1 MKVALSWVRDF
12 VPLPESTQ
20 ATEVVERLVGLGFE
34 VEGIDD
40 LREQLSGPLQVAQ
53 VLEIEEITGQKKPIR
68 YVKVAASDERYVICG
83 ATNFHVGDFVVL
95 ALPGSVLPGNFAI
108 SARETYGRIS
118 NGMICSARE
127 LGMGE
132 DHSGIIVLN
141 PAQPGVERGADAIS
155 LLNLNDVILD
165 IAVNPD
171 RGYAMSIRGIAR
183 EIALAFELPFTDPVS
198 LAPNLPLTD
207 STAATTPHIEAGA
220 DFIVLRSV
228 ENVDVS
234 APTPLKMI
242 RRLQMAGMRSISLA
256 VDITNYIML
265 EYGQPLHAFDK
276 AKIKGT
282 LTVRR
287 AGETSSITTLDG
299 QEHPLN
305 ENDLLIADENG
316 ALALAGT
323 MGGLHSE
330 VSAATTSITIEAAH
344 FFPMDVARNARGHK
358 LSTEASRRF
367 ERGVD
372 PLLPIAAS
380 AKAIEMLSN
389 FGGGNYVGGKSDGA
403 PTPGSPIAMTATYP
417 ATLVGSEYSVV
428 TVKNALEK
436 IGARVESLETSPE
449 NWQITPPSWR
459 PDLTMAADLVEEVA
473 RIVGY
478 EQIPSIL
485 PPAPLSRGLTAEQR
499 RRRRIAQ
506 YLADRG
512 LLEVHNYP
520 FVSPETIEVMGFQGA
535 RARTFRI
542 ANPISE
548 QEPLLRPH
556 LIPGLIDAAVR
567 NLGRG
572 AKSMALFEMGS
583 IFRAPEL
590 LPPAPL
596 LGVDRR
602 PDESEIRAL
611 YESVPT
617 QLFCVGAIL
626 VGDAES
632 ESWRGKGRK
641 YEWYDAVAL
650 AQEVIEAT
658 GNSVTI
664 HQSDFAPWHTGRC
677 AELRVDGKPL
687 SHAGE
692 LHPRV
697 IAHYGLPAR
706 TCAMMVILDFVPIQE
721 QIRVR
726 PLSTMVPTIQDIAL
740 VVPQGLALSEL
751 IDALRSGAGQL
762 LEKIELFDRYTG
774 KPLAGDEVSYAFT
787 LTFRAS
793 DRTLT
798 AEEVAGFR
806 ERAVA
811 SAAALGAR
819 LRG

>member
-12 VPLPESTQ
+12 VPLPLSTP
-20 ATEVVERLVGLGFE
+20 TSEVVERLVGLGFE
-34 VEGIDD
+34 VEGVKD
-40 LREQLSGPLQVAQ
+40 LREELSGPLQVAE

-68 YVKVAASDERYVICG
+68 YVKVAASDQRYVICG
-83 ATNFHVGDFVVL
+83 ATNFEVGDFVVL
-95 ALPGSVLPGNFAI
+95 ALPGSVLPGDFAI
-108 SARETYGRIS
+108 AARETYGKIS

-132 DHSGIIVLN
+132 DHSGIIVLD
-141 PAQPGVERGADAIS
+141 PAEPEVRRGADAIS
-155 LLNLNDVILD
+155 LLKLDDVILD
-165 IAVNPD
+165 VSVNPD

-183 EIALAFELPFTDPVS
+183 EIALAFDLPFTDPVS
-198 LAPNLPLTD
+198 LAPNLPLTESSD
-207 STAATTPHIEAGA
+207 TTVPQIEAGA
-220 DFIVLRSV
+220 DYIVLRTI
-228 ENVDVS
+228 EDVDVS
-234 APTPLKMI
+234 RPTPLQMV

-265 EYGQPLHAFDK
+265 EYGQPLHAFDR
-276 AKIKGT
+276 AKITGT
-282 LTVRR
+282 LKVRR
-287 AGETSSITTLDG
+287 AGKSATLTTLDG
-299 QEHPLN
+299 QEHKLN

-330 VSAATTSITIEAAH
+330 VTPATNSITIEAAH
-344 FFPMDVARNARGHK
+344 FFPMDIARNARAHK

-372 PLLPIAAS
+372 AHLPLAASAQAIALLSQLGGGRYVGGGSDGAPAPLLPISMAA
-380 AKAIEMLSN
+380 N
-389 FGGGNYVGGKSDGA
+389 F
-403 PTPGSPIAMTATYP
+403 P
-417 ATLVGSEYSVV
+417 ATLVGSDYSVAE
-428 TVKNALEK
+428 VKVALEK
-436 IGARVESLETSPE
+436 IGAMVESTAGSAEI
-449 NWQITPPSWR
+449 WQVSPPSWR

-512 LLEVHNYP
+512 LLEVQNYP

-535 RARTFRI
+535 RARTFKI

-590 LPPAPL
+590 LPTAPP

-611 YESVPT
+611 YESVPN

-641 YEWYDAVAL
+641 YQWHDAVAL
-650 AQEVIEAT
+650 AQEVIEST
-658 GNSVTI
+658 GNSVTL

-677 AELRVDGKPL
+677 AELRVDGKAL

-721 QIRVR
+721 QVRVR

-740 VVPQGLALSEL
+740 VVPEAIALAEL
-751 IDALRSGAGQL
+751 IGALRNGAGEL
-762 LEKIELFDRYTG
+762 LERIELFDRYTG
-774 KPLAGDEVSYAFT
+774 KPLAEDEVSYAFT
-787 LTFRAS
+787 LTFRAA

-806 ERAVA
+806 EGAVA

>member
-12 VPLPESTQ
+12 VPLPLSTP
-20 ATEVVERLVGLGFE
+20 TSEVVERLVGLGFE
-34 VEGIDD
+34 VEGVKD
-40 LREQLSGPLQVAQ
+40 LREELSGPLQVAE

-68 YVKVAASDERYVICG
+68 YVKVAASDQRYVICG
-83 ATNFHVGDFVVL
+83 ATNFKVGDLVVL
-95 ALPGSVLPGNFAI
+95 ALPGAVLPGDFAI
-108 SARETYGRIS
+108 AARETYGKIS

-132 DHSGIIVLN
+132 DHSGIIVLD
-141 PAQPGVERGADAIS
+141 PAEPEVRRGADAIS
-155 LLNLNDVILD
+155 LLKLDDVILD
-165 IAVNPD
+165 LSVNPD

-183 EIALAFELPFTDPVS
+183 EIALAFDLPFTDPVS
-198 LAPNLPLTD
+198 LAPNLPLTESSD
-207 STAATTPHIEAGA
+207 ATVPQIEAGA
-220 DFIVLRSV
+220 DFIVLRTI
-228 ENVDVS
+228 EDVDVS
-234 APTPLKMI
+234 RPTPLQMV

-265 EYGQPLHAFDK
+265 EYGQPLHAFDR
-276 AKIKGT
+276 AKITGT
-282 LTVRR
+282 LKVRR
-287 AGETSSITTLDG
+287 AGKSATLTTLDG
-299 QEHPLN
+299 QERKLN
-305 ENDLLIADENG
+305 ESDLLIADENG

-330 VSAATTSITIEAAH
+330 VTPATNSITIEAAH
-344 FFPMDVARNARGHK
+344 FFPMDIARNARAHK

-372 PLLPIAAS
+372 AHLPLAAS
-380 AKAIEMLSN
+380 AQAVALLSQL
-389 FGGGNYVGGKSDGA
+389 GGGRYVGGGSDGA
-403 PTPGSPIAMTATYP
+403 PASLLPISMAANFP
-417 ATLVGSEYSVV
+417 ATLVGSDYSVAE
-428 TVKNALEK
+428 VKVALEK
-436 IGARVESLETSPE
+436 IGAMVESTAGSAES
-449 NWQITPPSWR
+449 WQVSPPSWR

-512 LLEVHNYP
+512 LLEVQNYP

-535 RARTFRI
+535 RARTFKI

-590 LPPAPL
+590 LPTAPP

-611 YESVPT
+611 YESVPN

-641 YEWYDAVAL
+641 YQWHDAVAL
-650 AQEVIEAT
+650 AQEVIEST
-658 GNSVTI
+658 GNSVTL

-677 AELRVDGKPL
+677 AELRVDGKAL

-721 QIRVR
+721 QVRVR

-740 VVPQGLALSEL
+740 VVPEAIALAEL
-751 IDALRSGAGQL
+751 IGALRNGAGEL

-774 KPLAGDEVSYAFT
+774 KPLAENEVSYAFT
-787 LTFRAS
+787 LTFRAA

-806 ERAVA
+806 EGAVT